1 MDGTSFFCY
10 HETMK
15 NEPTNLDVLETILEA
30 MNEFASNVDRRFES
44 VDKRFEGVDKHFENV
59 EKRFDGVD
67 VRIDNMETRF
77 DRMDERFDKVDV
89 RLDHM
94 ERVMVTKDYLDEKLS
109 DQRGDLTIL
118 MRKEDRKVGALV
130 SELLKRNVLDQE
142 AADRILSL
150 EPFSR

>member
-1 MDGTSFFCY
+1 
-10 HETMK
+10 MK
-15 NEPTNLDVLETILEA
+15 NEPTNHDVLETILEA
-30 MNEFASNVDRRFES
+30 INEFASNVDRRFEN
-44 VDKRFEGVDKHFENV
+44 VD
-59 EKRFDGVD
+59 KRFDGVD
-67 VRIDNMETRF
+67 ARIEKMEIRL

-89 RLDHM
+89 RLDHI